1 MSFSIRRTAAA
12 AAPAAGYYAAFIALG
27 LTTASLGPT
36 LTGLAENTGSTLQQ
50 ISVLFL
56 ARSFGYLSGSLFGG
70 RMFDRLNGGNRI
82 MAAALLLMALCA
94 AVTPGIVSL
103 TLLAVLLFV
112 LGMGEGVLDVGG
124 NTLIVWTYRERTAP
138 FMSALHFFY
147 GVGALLS
154 PIVVAN
160 ALLTTGSIAWGYRAI
175 ALLVLPAVAVLL
187 LRKGPSSPFQNGA
200 EKPVAGQRPPLTAA
214 PAALLVGLIVAF
226 YFLFAGSESAFSS
239 WISTYTYSLGMADQA
254 GAAYLNSLF
263 WGIFTLGR
271 LAAIP
276 ISIRVKPGLMLVGDF
291 VLCTLGLGI
300 ILLWP
305 GSLGLLR
312 LGVGLVGLGMASGF
326 PMILT
331 VAERRLQLTGQI
343 TALFFVGMSAG
354 AMIIPSLIGLLFE
367 RVGPV
372 VMMLVILFA
381 LLLSAAVYGIIEWV
395 STRQKTA

>member
-1 MSFSIRRTAAA
+1 MAFSIRRTAAS

-70 RMFDRLNGGNRI
+70 RLFDRFGGGNRI
-82 MAAALLLMALCA
+82 MAAALLLMSLCV

-103 TLLAVLLFV
+103 TLLAILLFV

-154 PIVVAN
+154 PIVVAR
-160 ALLTTGSIAWGYRAI
+160 ALLTAGSITWGYRAI
-175 ALLVLPAVAVLL
+175 ALLVLPAIAVLL
-187 LRKGPSSPFQNGA
+187 LRKGPASPFQNNA
-200 EKPVAGQRPPLTAA
+200 EKPAAGQRPPLTAA

-239 WISTYTYSLGMADQA
+239 WIYTYAYSLGMTDQA

-276 ISIRVKPGLMLVGDF
+276 ISTRVKPGWMLVGDF

-300 ILLWP
+300 ILIWP
-305 GSLGLLR
+305 GSLLLLR
-312 LGVGLVGLGMASGF
+312 VGVGLVGLGMASGF

-354 AMIIPSLIGLLFE
+354 AMIIPSLIGQLFE

-381 LLLSAAVYGIIEWV
+381 LLLSAATYGVIEWV
-395 STRQKTA
+395 SGRQKTA